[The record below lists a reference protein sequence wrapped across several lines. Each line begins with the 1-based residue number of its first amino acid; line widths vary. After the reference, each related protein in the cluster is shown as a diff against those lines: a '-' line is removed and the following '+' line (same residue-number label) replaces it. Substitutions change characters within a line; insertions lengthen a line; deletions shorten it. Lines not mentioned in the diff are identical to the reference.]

1 MRNHFEEYYRSLQ
14 RRDGLRNAIIIAL
27 LLHVGL
33 IGSIGWYVTHKPPR
47 PEAMS
52 VGIYVVPGEV
62 KDPNKP
68 TSVAAPPPRSGE
80 VAPPQPAPKKE
91 EPPKPEPKKEEP
103 PKPEP
108 KKEEP
113 PKPEEKKPE
122 PKKEEPKKEEKKE
135 EPKPKPKTEPKP
147 KKEEEK
153 KKEEK
158 KKEEPKKEEKK
169 TEPKKEDP
177 KKTEPKK
184 EEKKPVIK
192 ESEPSDEE
200 PKKTEAPKKTAV
212 KPTTGKTVDPEM
224 DMIMGDVAEFSNETN
239 PNGLEG
245 PVTIQPGDM
254 AALGLWPSRVK
265 SQVDRTW
272 KLPSGVSMD
281 STPCTLGFSVDR
293 EGKIVG
299 TVEIIVDSDNPA
311 ITESALQALENATFP
326 PLPDSYEKPTVYVE
340 YHFTII
346 PQ

>member
-1 MRNHFEEYYRSLQ
+1 MRNHFEEYYHSLRQ
-14 RRDGLRNAIIIAL
+14 RGSLRTAIVIAA
-27 LLHVGL
+27 LLHVGI
-33 IGSIGWYVTHKPPR
+33 IGSVSWYLTHIPER
-47 PEAMS
+47 PEAMT
-52 VGIYVVPGEV
+52 VGIYIVPGEV

-91 EPPKPEPKKEEP
+91 EPPKPEPPKPEPKKEEP

-108 KKEEP
+108 KKEE
-113 PKPEEKKPE
+113 KPE

-135 EPKPKPKTEPKP
+135 EPKPKTEPKP
-147 KKEEEK
+147 KKEEP

-158 KKEEPKKEEKK
+158 KKEEKK
-169 TEPKKEDP
+169 TEPKKEETKKTEAKKEPEKKPTLKGSEPTEEDL
-177 KKTEPKK
+177 KKTEP
-184 EEKKPVIK
+184 
-192 ESEPSDEE
+192 
-200 PKKTEAPKKTAV
+200 PKKTAV

-272 KLPSGVSMD
+272 KLPTGVSLS
-281 STPCTLGFSVDR
+281 STPCTLGFTVDR
-293 EGKIVG
+293 EGRIVG
-299 TVEIIVDSDNPA
+299 TVEIITDSDNPA
-311 ITESALQALENATFP
+311 VTESALQALEYAKFP

-340 YHFTII
+340 YDFSIAT
-346 PQ
+346 Q

>member
-14 RRDGLRNAIIIAL
+14 ARSGLRNAIIIAL
-27 LLHVGL
+27 LLHIAL
-33 IGSIGWYVTHKPPR
+33 IGSIGWYLTHKPAR

-68 TSVAAPPPRSGE
+68 TSVAAPPPSSGE

-91 EPPKPEPKKEEP
+91 EEKKPEP
-103 PKPEP
+103 PKVEP

-135 EPKPKPKTEPKP
+135 EPKPKTEPKP
-147 KKEEEK
+147 KKV
-153 KKEEK
+153 EEK
-158 KKEEPKKEEKK
+158 KKEEPKKKEEEKK
-169 TEPKKEDP
+169 EEKKPETKKEET
-177 KKTEPKK
+177 KKTDPKK
-184 EEKKPVIK
+184 EEKKPAIK
-192 ESEPSDEE
+192 ESDPTDDE
-200 PKKTEAPKKTAV
+200 PKKTEPPKKTAV

-224 DMIMGDVAEFSNETN
+224 DLIMGDVAEFSNETN

-265 SQVDRTW
+265 SLVDRTW
-272 KLPSGVSMD
+272 KLPAGVSMD

-346 PQ
+346 PH